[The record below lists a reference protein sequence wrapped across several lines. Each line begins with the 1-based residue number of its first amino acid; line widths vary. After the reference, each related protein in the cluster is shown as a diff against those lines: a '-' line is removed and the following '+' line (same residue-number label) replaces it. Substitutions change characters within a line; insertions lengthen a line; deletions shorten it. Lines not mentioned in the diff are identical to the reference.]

1 MTQNVKTPFQR
12 AFPFSFTLLDD
23 RGKPAI
29 YIVSEDDID
38 KQYLTL
44 EVTNTSGGPLHF
56 PSLPMKEPLT
66 KDNCHFILR
75 FRRSAIAPLSPEGK
89 PEITLGQ
96 TGIQRSST
104 DQKKPDNG
112 GVWRIKISS
121 EEKSPWVDL
130 YLGRTAK
137 APWSLMPAE
146 KIRIKLNSI
155 TAPRGLGSRT
165 SRVELI
171 LGAFFSTGQEAAG
184 TISESPANGQNG
196 GAPTSASLR
205 KFSREQILEV
215 INHQG
220 SPNIP
225 LHAGIIGPNT
235 LRNDGTAMSDFRM
248 TLRLTNTSAKKTIT
262 FDELSKVQFHFF
274 SDQKEDDKTEG
285 AIGHADEVRKITFT
299 LGAITQ
305 FFDSSSQEGEEPFW
319 TFDFDQLYAGHP
331 QLQLGP
337 KEFLEFKINFAHDAE
352 GFMTTHPQG
361 ITLLHI
367 LYENIPDFWDGEL
380 RCPLELRPLAVQT
393 AVENGVKKV
402 SIDSGQRVMDIKAP
416 ELNVYLTKEEQ
427 GKKTENLRLQLQEPG
442 RMTLTGEENQLTLNA
457 AGDEPGLSA
466 GKDLH
471 LSAGENSQVILGP
484 NIVSASKEGLTL
496 QFDNREKV
504 WENAH
509 DVVWNMVRF
518 SIKSDG
524 DDWRASPP
532 RLEIKT
538 LERQLSKNIGNYY
551 VWDFRP
557 QLAIDNRGLALKD
570 GKALTFEGDAGS
582 IKAGKKLEFVVGG
595 EGSEE
600 KMTLNKDGVLKVK
613 ELKIGDTVLNEQDL
627 KKLLNPETRRKVLI
641 KSLIDGKTPYLGAQ
655 DLPLQTGK
663 TVVEYKPI
671 IYQLPVDDEL
681 QVSGNDH
688 FRFELI
694 FI

>member
-29 YIVSEDDID
+29 YIVSEDDIE

-44 EVTNTSGGPLHF
+44 EVTNTSGGPLNF
-56 PSLPMKEPLT
+56 SSLPMKEPLT

-75 FRRSAIAPLSPEGK
+75 FRRSTIAPLSPEGK

-165 SRVELI
+165 TRVELI
-171 LGAFFSTGQEAAG
+171 LGRYEPRADGDAAL
-184 TISESPANGQNG
+184 N
-196 GAPTSASLR
+196 R
-205 KFSREQILEV
+205 KAISREQILEV

-235 LRNDGTAMSDFRM
+235 LRNDGTAMSDFGM

-274 SDQKEDDKTEG
+274 SDQQEDDKTEG
-285 AIGHADEVRKITFT
+285 AIGHADEVRKITFS

-305 FFDSSSQEGEEPFW
+305 NFDSSSQEGEEPFW

-331 QLQLGP
+331 HLQLGP
-337 KEFLEFKINFAHDAE
+337 KEFLEFKINFAHHTE
-352 GFMTTHPQG
+352 GFRTSHPQG

-380 RCPLELRPLAVQT
+380 RCPLELRPLTVQT
-393 AVENGVKKV
+393 AVKNGVKKV

-427 GKKTENLRLQLQEPG
+427 GEKTENLRLQLQEPG
-442 RMTLTGEENQLTLNA
+442 RMTLTGEENQLTLNTA
-457 AGDEPGLSA
+457 DGEPGLSA
-466 GKDLH
+466 EKDLH
-471 LSAGENSQVILGP
+471 LSAGENRQVVLGP
-484 NIVSASKEGLTL
+484 NIVSVSKEGLTL

-509 DVVWNMVRF
+509 DVVWPTVRF
-518 SIKSDG
+518 SIKSG
-524 DDWRASPP
+524 SDDWETSPP

-538 LERQLSKNIGNYY
+538 LGPEGKRGKVTDWGIL
-551 VWDFRP
+551 P
-557 QLAIDNRGLALKD
+557 QLAIDNRGLALMD
-570 GKALTFEGDAGS
+570 GKALVFEGDAGV
-582 IKAGKKLEFVVGG
+582 IKAGKRLEFVVGQD
-595 EGSEE
+595 GSEE
-600 KMTLNKDGVLKVK
+600 KIALNNNGQLEVKELKVGEASLKEDGQLKAK
-613 ELKIGDTVLNEQDL
+613 ELKIGETNLKEEDL
-627 KKLLNPETRRKVLI
+627 KKLLGLINGEKRMRLSTLYGRDHYYLRLESEAGDLKGVVYEKVYDGNWT
-641 KSLIDGKTPYLGAQ
+641 KSSASYEFKIDL
-655 DLPLQTGK
+655 
-663 TVVEYKPI
+663 
-671 IYQLPVDDEL
+671 VD
-681 QVSGNDH
+681 
-688 FRFELI
+688 
-694 FI
+694 